1 MVWPSVLQQCK
12 GVPQQRVGEQG
23 RARKHRERRPRCRS
37 RHRPALHG
45 ARRRASAARHSGCA
59 SPQGPAGGPRSSPLA
74 RPSSCRDA
82 GLAAP
87 GGPRTAHGAAVDRF
101 SARGPAPVQA
111 VGLLGWAL
119 SRSSLFFVQ
128 GLARQVGPPCDGCWG
143 PLEAVRPPRSAAQH
157 TRHGSHALEQRPAGP
172 AACHS

>member
-1 MVWPSVLQQCK
+1 MVRPSVLQQRK
-12 GVPQQRVGEQG
+12 GAPQPRVGEQG
-23 RARKHRERRPRCRS
+23 QAGKHRERRLRRRS
-37 RHRPALHG
+37 RPRPALHG
-45 ARRRASAARHSGCA
+45 ARRRASAARHSDCA
-59 SPQGPAGGPRSSPLA
+59 SPQGPAGRPRSSPLA

-87 GGPRTAHGAAVDRF
+87 GGPRAAHGAAVDRF

-119 SRSSLFFVQ
+119 SRSSLFFVR

-143 PLEAVRPPRSAAQH
+143 PLGAVRPPRSAAQH
-157 TRHGSHALEQRPAGP
+157 TRHTACGSASSPAGP
-172 AACHS
+172 AACRS